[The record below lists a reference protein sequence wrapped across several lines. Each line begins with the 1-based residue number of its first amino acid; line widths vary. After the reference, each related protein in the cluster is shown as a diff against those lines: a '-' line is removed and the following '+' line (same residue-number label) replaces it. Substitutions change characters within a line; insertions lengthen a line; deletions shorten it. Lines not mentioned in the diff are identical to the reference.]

1 MYKERILFIPSV
13 LSAPAGVKNAPG
25 WWFQQQKSLFLTVLE
40 SGRPRARCQPIQ
52 FPVESCPPGFQ
63 VATFSLC
70 PHVAEREGEGGREGW
85 REGGREGGREREGG
99 GRERGRGGS
108 KLSGVPS
115 SKGTGSALRALCS
128 LASRLHHL
136 PKALYPNTIGLGLR
150 ASKMNGG
157 DTEELTKQT
166 QTQRF

>member
-1 MYKERILFIPSV
+1 MWQR
-13 LSAPAGVKNAPG
+13 
-25 WWFQQQKSLFLTVLE
+25 
-40 SGRPRARCQPIQ
+40 
-52 FPVESCPPGFQ
+52 
-63 VATFSLC
+63 
-70 PHVAEREGEGGREGW
+70 ERERERERVGGKEEGKEG
-85 REGGREGGREREGG
+85 EREGG

>member
-70 PHVAEREGEGGREGW
+70 PHVAEREG
-85 REGGREGGREREGG
+85 G